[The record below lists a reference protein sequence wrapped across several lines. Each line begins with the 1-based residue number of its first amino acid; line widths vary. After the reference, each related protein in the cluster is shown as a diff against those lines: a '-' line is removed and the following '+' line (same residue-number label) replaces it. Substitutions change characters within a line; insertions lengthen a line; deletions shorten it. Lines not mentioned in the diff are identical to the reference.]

1 LSESV
6 SNKRKLPHRLKGLME
21 MQLSTEEMDGG
32 ITRVALDG
40 RMDIAGA
47 AAVDMKMNLIAGSA
61 KKLLID
67 LQKVEFLGSMG
78 LRSIVH
84 SRARGQQPRRQ
95 GRPVCAQRDG
105 GIGSQDQPVSIP

>member
-1 LSESV
+1 
-6 SNKRKLPHRLKGLME
+6 
-21 MQLSTEEMDGG
+21 MQISTEEMPGG

-47 AAVDMKMNLIAGSA
+47 AAIDLKMNIIAGSA

-78 LRSIVH
+78 LRSIVLPARAVS
-84 SRARGQQPRRQ
+84 SRGGKVVLFAPNEMVESVLKTAGIDTLI
-95 GRPVCAQRDG
+95 PVRHDLDAAIAVLG
-105 GIGSQDQPVSIP
+105 

>member
-1 LSESV
+1 
-6 SNKRKLPHRLKGLME
+6 
-21 MQLSTEEMDGG
+21 MQISSEEMAGG
-32 ITRVALDG
+32 VTRVVLDG

-78 LRSIVH
+78 LGTIVRP
-84 SRARGQQPRRQ
+84 SRAVNSRGGKVVLFAPNEMVESVLKTA
-95 GRPVCAQRDG
+95 GIDTVIPVRHDLDAAIAMLG
-105 GIGSQDQPVSIP
+105 

>member
-1 LSESV
+1 
-6 SNKRKLPHRLKGLME
+6 
-21 MQLSTEEMDGG
+21 MQISSEEMASG

-47 AAVDMKMNLIAGSA
+47 AVVDLKMNIIAGSA

-78 LRSIVH
+78 LRSIVIPARAVK
-84 SRARGQQPRRQ
+84 SRGGKVVLFAPNEMVESVLKTSGIDSLI
-95 GRPVCAQRDG
+95 PVCHDLDSA
-105 GIGSQDQPVSIP
+105 VAVLA